1 MDPDFYPDKKD
12 PESIE
17 AFVDLFILCEKL
29 IQVIKEHE
37 EKIDEGKKKSIALL
51 SLECKENVKKHLRK
65 MEIECDFVK
74 SKCKLKMAES
84 LGRTLPLPTVAL
96 RNIIEHIVNE
106 PWDVENCRFEEHG
119 EEAKQM
125 LNKMYRLVA
134 EKYAVL
140 RELLYEYAYGNAYG
154 YAYAYCVR
162 DIRIIPEDA
171 DSYWL
176 PPQEDAME

>member
-1 MDPDFYPDKKD
+1 MDP
-12 PESIE
+12 PERIE

-37 EKIDEGKKKSIALL
+37 EKIDERILEYFLL
-51 SLECKENVKKHLRK
+51 SLGLECKESVKKHLRK

-84 LGRTLPLPTVAL
+84 LGRTLPLPTVVL

-119 EEAKQM
+119 EEARQM
-125 LNKMYRLVA
+125 LNKMYRKVA
-134 EKYAVL
+134 EKYAVF
-140 RELLYEYAYGNAYG
+140 RKCYEYAY
-154 YAYAYCVR
+154 CVGA
-162 DIRIIPEDA
+162 DIGSILEDG

>member
-37 EKIDEGKKKSIALL
+37 EKIDERILEYFLL
-51 SLECKENVKKHLRK
+51 SLGLECKESVKKHLRK

-162 DIRIIPEDA
+162 DISILEDA